1 MTDRNDKDYQALRIV
16 LDAAYD
22 QAAIGKGRDR
32 HAQDLPFEQQPMQR
46 LLDLYGPGFAAGQ
59 IGKKVQ
65 ESLRLPTDMAVQ
77 ELLGAIVYAAGLI
90 VWLRETRA
98 DREGHLAPGT
108 VVRLEGEDA
117 AIDEA
122 LSRKENEQTHRE
134 WKERLK
140 GLHHVSQFDRPSGR
154 L

>member
-1 MTDRNDKDYQALRIV
+1 MTDRNDKDYQALRTV

-98 DREGHLAPGT
+98 DREVHLAPGT
-108 VVRLEGEDA
+108 VVHLDGEDA
-117 AIDEA
+117 DIDEA
-122 LSRKENEQTHRE
+122 TAKAAAAEA
-134 WKERLK
+134 ERRYRADLK
-140 GLHHVSQFDRPSGR
+140 NMQFVRPSGR

>member
-1 MTDRNDKDYQALRIV
+1 MTDRNDKDYQALRTV
-16 LDAAYD
+16 LGAAYD

-65 ESLRLPTDMAVQ
+65 EALRLPTDMAVQ

-98 DREGHLAPGT
+98 DTDVTEEQERTA
-108 VVRLEGEDA
+108 RAIFDA
-117 AIDEA
+117 EKRRIRSE
-122 LSRKENEQTHRE
+122 LCTSFE
-134 WKERLK
+134 
-140 GLHHVSQFDRPSGR
+140 RPSGR